1 MAVCSER
8 SSHIV
13 PLVISTDHACTLLR
27 SLRQLFANGNR
38 LRSVP
43 ETLCFL
49 PDLQVTTTVVCTGWY
64 EPDRL
69 VDAVAQKVRRSNS
82 WHRRVART
90 KC

>member
-1 MAVCSER
+1 MCCPLLYVVCDGKMRSVNTAGPVWLFAVER

-13 PLVISTDHACTLLR
+13 PLVISTDHACMLLH

-49 PDLQVTTTVVCTGWY
+49 PDLQVMTTVVCAG
-64 EPDRL
+64 
-69 VDAVAQKVRRSNS
+69 
-82 WHRRVART
+82 
-90 KC
+90 